1 MPIIYAS
8 LPTNRI
14 SLLKKILTYSFLIIF
29 LFAFNCKAVSYYLH
43 LWNNSIVLS
52 QESDCEKEENEAEKS
67 DEKDEK
73 KEFSEYLF
81 LNKSYSLLTTNSSP
95 YLKRSHQMYTSSD
108 YSVPVYCPPDL
119 IFI

>member
-1 MPIIYAS
+1 
-8 LPTNRI
+8 LPNIRI
-14 SLLKKILTYSFLIIF
+14 APLNKVVTYSLLIIV

-52 QESDCEKEENEAEKS
+52 QDSDCEKEENESEKS

-81 LNKSYSLLTTNSSP
+81 SNKSLILSISFRLPYS
-95 YLKRSHQMYTSSD
+95 KRSHQMYTSSD